1 MNATESDLN
10 VSRETTD
17 DLQTYHDMLLQW
29 TKTINLI
36 SPTTASD
43 AWRRH
48 IVDSAQI
55 FHLVPVRAE
64 NLVDLGSGGGLPGI
78 VVAIMAKAEHPDL
91 TIKLVESDQRK
102 AAFLRSV
109 IRTLN
114 LNAHV
119 AAERIEALQ
128 DVRADVIT
136 ARALAPLSHL
146 LQYAKD
152 LLVESGVAILHKGR
166 NVDTELSESRTV
178 FHFDCMAHPS
188 ATDPDARILEIRNI
202 RNAAA

>member
-1 MNATESDLN
+1 MNSTGDDLN
-10 VSRETTD
+10 VSRETAE
-17 DLQTYHDMLLQW
+17 DLQKYQDMLLQW

-36 SPTTASD
+36 SPTTVSD
-43 AWRRH
+43 AWQRH
-48 IVDSAQI
+48 ILDSAQI
-55 FHLVPVRAE
+55 FRLIPKNAAH
-64 NLVDLGSGGGLPGI
+64 LVDLGSGGGLPGI
-78 VVAIMAKAEHPDL
+78 VVAIMAKAERTDL

-102 AAFLRSV
+102 AEFLRSV
-109 IRTLN
+109 IRTLH

-119 AAERIEALQ
+119 AAQRIEKLQ
-128 DVRADVIT
+128 DVQADVIT

-166 NVDTELSESRTV
+166 NVDAEVHESRIV
-178 FHFDCMAHPS
+178 YHFECTAHQS
-188 ATDPDARILEIRNI
+188 STDPAGRILEIRNI